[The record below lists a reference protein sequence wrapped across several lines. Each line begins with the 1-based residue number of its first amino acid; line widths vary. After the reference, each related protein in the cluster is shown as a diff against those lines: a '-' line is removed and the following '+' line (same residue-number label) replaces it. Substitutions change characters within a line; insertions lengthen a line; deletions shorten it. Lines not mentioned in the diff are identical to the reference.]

1 MSYSAAIVKLESNLL
16 KVKDSKVRKKT
27 ILNMFTPKNCPLC
40 QTKGCSKCP
49 AYNKKEDRSPC
60 QKVFNAR
67 SGYLFEK
74 ISRKEFTKIFED
86 ALEEVKVKF
95 RKTSK

>member
-1 MSYSAAIVKLESNLL
+1 MGYQKAIEALESNLF
-16 KVKDSKVRKKT
+16 KVKDSKVKKQT
-27 ILNMFTPKNCPLC
+27 ILNMFTPKTCPLC
-40 QTKGCSKCP
+40 QVKGCSKCP
-49 AYNKKEDRSPC
+49 AYNKKSDRSPC

-74 ISRKEFTKIFED
+74 VSRKEFTKIFEEG
-86 ALEEVKVKF
+86 LEEVKAKF